1 MPKIP
6 TYDSPQVKSQSLPGA
21 FIKTGGVNPGAFG
34 AEQGEQ
40 LQQAGKILNVVG
52 DNIEKARE
60 QKAISDGMDAAN
72 SLQERSLKKQQELQN
87 RAGKDAVGIQK
98 EFETWHA
105 EQQTELAGGLKD
117 PDAQVLFNRN
127 AQKIKLRDQDWA
139 GGYEKKQGDIYHEV
153 TMKTGIENAQS
164 AALMN
169 PTRDNVSSSVNEI
182 RSYYGELAH
191 RKGFDADW
199 IAANTR
205 EAEQKIHKDVLSNAM
220 DQDAVGSVQ
229 SYINE
234 FGDSLD
240 PGVRGKAEKWV
251 HNKVIDET
259 AGAYADTLVGSGV
272 SYEDAITGAKEKFS
286 GDDEDKYL
294 AKIRSRYS
302 DESRIKNEQSK
313 ALKTELTAEAYKA
326 GGWSN
331 LPKEK
336 IDALA
341 EYDPASALRI
351 QESKEREQEN
361 LIKNNGKKTA
371 TKTDMDK
378 YIQAVE
384 MIDKN
389 EIVKPE
395 DLEEYAPYLSKG
407 DHKKLIGIVQ
417 SERKIPEGE
426 VKKAYKMY
434 LPKDMQDEKKWTPEQ
449 YADYSVF
456 WGNANDAVSE
466 SGDRKVV
473 NKLAAD
479 HHREVLVN
487 GSGYFGTNIG
497 RDSMTLGSAKAEG
510 KTSADIELIGEAPKR
525 NAATA
530 PGFEF
535 ERRQQ
540 EKAAQPQHKAGTRAT
555 QNGITYE
562 YDGESWNPVE

>member
-6 TYDSPQVKSQSLPGA
+6 TYDSPQVKSQSLPNA

-40 LQQAGKILNVVG
+40 LQQTGKILNVVG

-105 EQQTELAGGLKD
+105 EQQAELAGGLKD

-127 AQKIKLRDQDWA
+127 AQKIRLRDQDWA

-199 IAANTR
+199 VAANTR

-259 AGAYADTLVGSGV
+259 AGAYADTLIGSGV
-272 SYEDAITGAKEKFS
+272 SYSEALAGVREKFS
-286 GDDEDKYL
+286 GEDEDKYVR
-294 AKIRSRYS
+294 KVKERFGEVEQMKRMQS
-302 DESRIKNEQSK
+302 DEIQDSFYKQLAQHGDVTKIPDKDLEALTEADPKAGYMLKKQKDAALDVKAKGGEFADESDIETAKHLDDKILNGDIKDPNELKAYRGTLTQSDYNSYQNAIEK
-313 ALKTELTAEAYKA
+313 QGLLSSTNAVAAYK
-326 GGWSN
+326 
-331 LPKEK
+331 
-336 IDALA
+336 D
-341 EYDPASALRI
+341 
-351 QESKEREQEN
+351 
-361 LIKNNGKKTA
+361 
-371 TKTDMDK
+371 
-378 YIQAVE
+378 
-384 MIDKN
+384 
-389 EIVKPE
+389 
-395 DLEEYAPYLSKG
+395 
-407 DHKKLIGIVQ
+407 
-417 SERKIPEGE
+417 
-426 VKKAYKMY
+426 Y
-434 LPKDMQDEKKWTPEQ
+434 LPAEKKKKGYVETMDDRAREAQ
-449 YADYSVF
+449 FIKDAADYVKETHRPQDL
-456 WGNANDAVSE
+456 NAFAANWHLQGKVEGSGWFGTNFKADKMALGDAVAQGKADKFAPIKPLE
-466 SGDRKVV
+466 DNALTHDYLNRGAEKQVVKTGMANGRKVV
-473 NKLAAD
+473 QYSD
-479 HHREVLVN
+479 
-487 GSGYFGTNIG
+487 GS
-497 RDSMTLGSAKAEG
+497 
-510 KTSADIELIGEAPKR
+510 IEY
-525 NAATA
+525 
-530 PGFEF
+530 
-535 ERRQQ
+535 
-540 EKAAQPQHKAGTRAT
+540 AQ
-555 QNGITYE
+555 
-562 YDGESWNPVE
+562 